1 LTIPETLLVFV
12 GIPAAVIALI
22 YGLVYAG
29 SAAHGKRYRPGRPFN
44 QAAVW
49 YVANKSGD
57 AVRGSSAH
65 ELGAGSAAHAISR
78 STAAGSTDA
87 GSSTSAHATSGAH
100 AADDATAAADGTDD
114 GTGLTT
120 VGYGETG
127 GASDSW

>member
-12 GIPAAVIALI
+12 GIPAAVVAII
-22 YGLVYAG
+22 YLLVYAG
-29 SAAHGKRYRPGRPFN
+29 SAANNKRYRPGRPYN

-49 YVANKSGD
+49 YVANKS
-57 AVRGSSAH
+57 AEATVAGSSAH
-65 ELGAGSAAHAISR
+65 EIGAG
-78 STAAGSTDA
+78 
-87 GSSTSAHATSGAH
+87 SGAH
-100 AADDATAAADGTDD
+100 ALAAGTAANDSSGEAATDD